1 MKHEQTIHSLAE
13 LVAEQWETI
22 QQKRN
27 YIEYLENELAAKKN
41 LNTSLESE
49 NQILCNDNTKF
60 SELIDK
66 LEADVKRLEGELLT
80 QRGLQGET
88 QKKLFEEQEL
98 RRCENELRGEKVS
111 EHLPNLSEV
120 IKKTAELKN
129 IILSYNDGKSYS
141 DEMIISVNLNCISIF
156 SHPYQIQLTKY
167 ENAET
172 VASFDKYYDEAYSR
186 FDGVKVFTLNA
197 KEANS

>member
-1 MKHEQTIHSLAE
+1 MKYEQTIQSLAE

-27 YIEYLENELAAKKN
+27 YIEYLDNELAAKKN
-41 LNTSLESE
+41 LNTSLETE

-66 LEADVKRLEGELLT
+66 LQAETERL
-80 QRGLQGET
+80 RGLHSET
-88 QKKLFEEQEL
+88 QKKLFESLAKETEL
-98 RRCENELRGEKVS
+98 RALRGKKVS
-111 EHLPNLSEV
+111 EHLPNLSEI

-141 DEMIISVNLNCISIF
+141 DEEIISVNLNYTSIS
-156 SHPYQIQLTKY
+156 SHPYQIHLTKC

-172 VASFDKYYDEAYSR
+172 VVGFDKQYDEAYSC
-186 FDGVKVFTLNA
+186 FDGIKVFTLIE
-197 KEANS
+197 KEANQ